1 VAEKAIGGG
10 GVKANDQKTYRACQ
24 EPKTEAECAA
34 AWQAFADDVYAARV
48 KHKIPDVLVVA
59 KLLVVYSDGEEG
71 VGYTRLIC
79 GSQLEAEPMASWALG
94 TAAAERRELI
104 TKLAADAVKQG
115 TPQQKELF

>member
-1 VAEKAIGGG
+1 MPVCNLVQRLVPIRRGYRHRHDNGVFGRLDG
-10 GVKANDQKTYRACQ
+10 GVPEDY
-24 EPKTEAECAA
+24 
-34 AWQAFADDVYAARV
+34 D
-48 KHKIPDVLVVA
+48 
-59 KLLVVYSDGEEG
+59 DGEEG

-115 TPQQKELF
+115 SPQQKELF